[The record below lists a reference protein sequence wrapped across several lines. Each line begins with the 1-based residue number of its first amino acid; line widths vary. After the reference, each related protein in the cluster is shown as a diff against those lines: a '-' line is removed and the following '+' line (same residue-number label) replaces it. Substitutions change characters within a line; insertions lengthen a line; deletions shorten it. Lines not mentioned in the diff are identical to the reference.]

1 VFAGVSVVVTGAANQ
16 TVSIPGVATLVLN
29 EQIFAAGSITVNA
42 LRLSLAPGDEL
53 TICSTHSDIE
63 CSPTPTRRGTWGAV
77 KAIYR

>member
-42 LRLSLAPGDEL
+42 LRLSLASGDEL